1 MDGTSIETTGQLYW
15 ILAAWSN
22 PQAFVCVC
30 LFCVRRVVADHA
42 ALVPDV
48 VCQRGGHPP
57 AAEDLGPA
65 LLPGLAGSLSGHAGH
80 AQDQGT

>member
-1 MDGTSIETTGQLYW
+1 M
-15 ILAAWSN
+15 
-22 PQAFVCVC
+22 
-30 LFCVRRVVADHA
+30 RRVVADHA